1 MPASVK
7 TNVLVFGAPKGLQGL
22 PPNIQGRLLS
32 SYVKSHGKP
41 TVYSVPIGPKVA
53 GQVRKKNWV
62 TFSNV
67 NPGSF
72 NQWLQS
78 QPPSAFSHP
87 QTADVV
93 KNSKLNPNA
102 APHKFKYSTPPPSS
116 GKQGGGKT
124 HGKGTGSNS
133 RGKGESKGETV
144 NEQATAPAE
153 DKSKGGSSAGEAP
166 LVS

>member
-7 TNVLVFGAPKGLQGL
+7 TNVLVFGAPRGLQGL
-22 PPNIQGRLLS
+22 APNIQGRLLS

-41 TVYSVPIGPKVA
+41 IVYSVPIGPKIQ

-62 TFSNV
+62 TYSV
-67 NPGSF
+67 INPGGF

-78 QPPSAFSHP
+78 QPTSAFASP
-87 QTADVV
+87 SSAGVV

-102 APHKFKYSTPPPSS
+102 PAHKFGFSQPPPAKA
-116 GKQGGGKT
+116 KQGGGKA
-124 HGKGTGSNS
+124 HGKGAGSDS

-144 NEQATAPAE
+144 SEQAKAPAE
-153 DKSKGGSSAGEAP
+153 DKSKGGSTTEAP